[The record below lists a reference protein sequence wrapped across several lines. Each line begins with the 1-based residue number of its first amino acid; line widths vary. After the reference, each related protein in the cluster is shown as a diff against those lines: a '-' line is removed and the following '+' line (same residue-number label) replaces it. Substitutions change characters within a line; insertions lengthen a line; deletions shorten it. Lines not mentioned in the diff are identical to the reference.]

1 MFRGYKMKKLLCV
14 VALALCSLPAYAA
27 RPDWADGNSSKFP
40 RDMYMTGVG
49 IASDRASAEQRA
61 RGAVSRIFTS
71 LVNDVS
77 QVSATENFAQGAK
90 DKGNTTFS
98 QTVSQNVKVTSDK
111 LLEGVE
117 IGDTWKEPKTGQYYC
132 LAVLD
137 RAAAASTLK
146 SRISDIDSQINQWEL
161 GFSAA
166 KDRFEKAKYA
176 ARMLALLKQRDDF
189 NDDLRIVDPK
199 GSGAGDPPVSV
210 PELRQALEKL
220 ELTVSCDG
228 DGKEQ
233 VCAGLMS
240 ALSGMGFMARE
251 SSQNPDISVKAVV
264 TLTDL
269 GHLSGD
275 QKWFW
280 SRATV
285 ALSASDAGKGAV
297 FMNFEVS
304 YKSASV
310 SESEADR
317 TVLQNIAKQ
326 AADKTV
332 QGLNDY
338 FQNQ

>member
-1 MFRGYKMKKLLCV
+1 MKKLFCV
-14 VALALCSLPAYAA
+14 IALALCSLPAAAA

-40 RDMYMTGVG
+40 RELYMTGVG

-61 RGAVSRIFTS
+61 RAAVSRIFTS

-77 QVSATENFAQGAK
+77 QVNASENFSQGN
-90 DKGNTTFS
+90 KGKGSTTFS
-98 QTVSQNVKVTSDK
+98 QNVSQNVQITSDK

-117 IGDTWKEPKTGQYYC
+117 IGDSWKEPKTGQYYS

-137 RAAAASTLK
+137 RSAAAATLK
-146 SRISDIDSQINQWEL
+146 SRIGDIDSQINQWNL

-166 KDRFEKAKYA
+166 KDNFGKAKYA
-176 ARMLALLKQRDDF
+176 ARMIALLKQRDSLD
-189 NDDLRIVDPK
+189 DDLRIVDPK
-199 GSGAGDPPVSV
+199 GAGAGDAGVSA

-220 ELTVSCDG
+220 DLQVSCDG

-233 VCAGLMS
+233 VCSGLLS

-251 SSQNPDISVKAVV
+251 NSQSPDIAIKASVS
-264 TLTDL
+264 LTDL
-269 GHLSGD
+269 EHLSGD
-275 QKWFW
+275 PKWFW
-280 SRATV
+280 YRATV
-285 ALSASDAGKGAV
+285 ALSAKDAAKGAV

-310 SESEADR
+310 SASEASR
-317 TVLQNIAKQ
+317 TVLQSIAKQ